1 MCLVNYELASDIYN
15 NDTRNDE
22 IKSVEQVKREVNEII
37 SKSTLTGETLTEQG
51 AFMEW
56 LLINDIKE
64 QYLEK
69 YKELKKVKKM
79 EKAKQEVV
87 QKANNILEKAIIKAD
102 KMDEMII
109 EEQLVGAKPLVY
121 EIPSSKGSTYTLSVE
136 GLNEAALRQGN
147 IEVLGVEYKEVAGRL
162 IAEARVKDL
171 KRNVIQIGVAEAY
184 QSDKFK
190 FTTLGS
196 KAVRNALRK
205 VVSQVIQ
212 QKVIKE
218 AIEAKSYI
226 AIRVAR

>member
-1 MCLVNYELASDIYN
+1 M
-15 NDTRNDE
+15 
-22 IKSVEQVKREVNEII
+22 
-37 SKSTLTGETLTEQG
+37 
-51 AFMEW
+51 
-56 LLINDIKE
+56 
-64 QYLEK
+64 
-69 YKELKKVKKM
+69 
-79 EKAKQEVV
+79 
-87 QKANNILEKAIIKAD
+87 
-102 KMDEMII
+102 
-109 EEQLVGAKPLVY
+109 
-121 EIPSSKGSTYTLSVE
+121 
-136 GLNEAALRQGN
+136 GN

-226 AIRVAR
+226 AIRVA